1 MHICFRHRT
10 WLLLVLLSLTS
21 WLRAQDL
28 EYKMELGGALGTSA
42 YLGDVSS
49 SPFKHMSLMGGVLA
63 RRNFNQRMVLKGNL
77 AMGHISGSS
86 KGYFIPT
93 DAGNLDAAGGER
105 IEVDFKR
112 NLLDLGAQFEFSFWG
127 YGRGASYK
135 GLSPITPYLTAGLG
149 LTLAFGGGSVNAALN
164 TPVGVGLKYKVK
176 PRINIGAEWT
186 VRFTTSDRLDV
197 TRQSS
202 QLKDPYG
209 VPSSGFKNK
218 DCYSF
223 LMFFVTYDLCPK
235 YRKCNN

>member
-1 MHICFRHRT
+1 M
-10 WLLLVLLSLTS
+10 LLSLTS

-77 AMGHISGSS
+77 AMGHIAGAS

-93 DAGNLDAAGGER
+93 DAGSLDAAGGER

-149 LTLAFGGGSVNAALN
+149 LTLAFGGGNVNAGLN

-202 QLKDPYG
+202 QLKGPYG
-209 VPSSGFKNK
+209 IPSSGFKNK

>member
-1 MHICFRHRT
+1 M
-10 WLLLVLLSLTS
+10 LLSLTS

-63 RRNFNQRMVLKGNL
+63 RRNFHQRMVLKGNL

-93 DAGNLDAAGGER
+93 DAGSLNAAGGER

-149 LTLAFGGGSVNAALN
+149 LTLAFGGGNVNAALN
-164 TPVGVGLKYKVK
+164 SSVGVGLKYKVK

-202 QLKDPYG
+202 QLKGPYG
-209 VPSSGFKNK
+209 IPSSGFKNK

-235 YRKCNN
+235 YRECNN

>member
-1 MHICFRHRT
+1 MYRIPQT
-10 WLLLVLLSLTS
+10 LLLLMLSILPS
-21 WLRAQDL
+21 LVKAQDL
-28 EYKMELGGALGTSA
+28 EYKMELGGALGPSF

-49 SPFKHMSLMGGVLA
+49 APFKHMSMMGGVLA

-77 AMGHISGSS
+77 ALGHIAGSS
-86 KGYFIPT
+86 KGYFIPI
-93 DAGNLDAAGGER
+93 DAESESAAGGMPVK
-105 IEVDFKR
+105 VDFKR

-127 YGRGASYK
+127 YGIGYSYK

-149 LTLAFGGGSVNAALN
+149 FTLALGGGNTHLALN
-164 TPVGVGLKYKVK
+164 TPLGIGVKYKVK
-176 PRINIGAEWT
+176 PRINVGAEWT

-197 TRQSS
+197 TKQSP
-202 QLKDPYG
+202 QLESPYG

-223 LMFFVTYDLCPK
+223 LMFFITYDLCPK

>member
-10 WLLLVLLSLTS
+10 WLLLMLLSLTS

-93 DAGNLDAAGGER
+93 DAGNLDAAGGEL

-149 LTLAFGGGSVNAALN
+149 LTLAFGGGNVNAALN

-202 QLKDPYG
+202 QLKGPYG
-209 VPSSGFKNK
+209 IPSSGFKNK